1 MNIFLG
7 LHPEGITVFLGFGSD
22 CSLFSQKEFP
32 WGSSWIWF
40 VTSES
45 WHLEVCQASAFGW
58 YTLPF
63 NGNLPPPLPT
73 HTQFQVGG
81 TTFFFFFSGKITA
94 TQSHIS
100 CVWAV
105 TQLWDALDVWGT
117 RQPAGCILRSKTSAS
132 YCSHMGWLS
141 TSSSLSS
148 SGPGVPDAGETAN
161 PPNHGTARRHCH
173 QTSHVLGM
181 TAQLNQEFQPAAL
194 CFIGFSSLKQTPPEG
209 QLRKVM
215 KHKPEKK
222 CARFGHFIQFCQHSR
237 NTCGATSPQ
246 PSSGGCT
253 KWRNVKEDFR
263 YLQKYARKKNMQSL
277 KYARSGFLN

>member
-1 MNIFLG
+1 MG
-7 LHPEGITVFLGFGSD
+7 TYRPRSPH
-22 CSLFSQKEFP
+22 
-32 WGSSWIWF
+32 
-40 VTSES
+40 
-45 WHLEVCQASAFGW
+45 
-58 YTLPF
+58 
-63 NGNLPPPLPT
+63 T
-73 HTQFQVGG
+73 HTVSGRRYHFS
-81 TTFFFFFSGKITA
+81 FFFSGKITA

-194 CFIGFSSLKQTPPEG
+194 CFIGFSSLKQMPPEG

-222 CARFGHFIQFCQHSR
+222 CARFGHFNSSANTAETRAGQLPPSPAQVVAQSGEMSR
-237 NTCGATSPQ
+237 KTSDI
-246 PSSGGCT
+246 C
-253 KWRNVKEDFR
+253 RNM
-263 YLQKYARKKNMQSL
+263 KKKKKMQIL